1 LTSGAAS
8 VHQSLIERFA
18 AGDLVTPI
26 EELREATVVLFE
38 HIDAIDPTD
47 EPDGRVVEMHSRL
60 EPYLARVICLADHG
74 GARGSGVVI
83 SEIAAIACEA
93 GERRDQPSADPLLP
107 LALHCTIWTLSA
119 YALAHDRTDIPA
131 HLAGVEIPRIYSDA
145 AEVAFESVELRHND
159 LFDRDAFKVYLSL
172 RDWLANSELRDVV
185 PRWRRERDFE
195 LALDEAELWAALR
208 FSYGHEDTTWTPV
221 IGRGD
226 SAAMRRL
233 RARFKSSEARR
244 DLAMLLGS
252 TEDRVA
258 EALNTS
264 YARLTGPDRWTARG
278 QLIPTD

>member
-1 LTSGAAS
+1 MTSGAAS
-8 VHQSLIERFA
+8 VHQSLIERLA
-18 AGDLVTPI
+18 ASDLVTPI

-47 EPDGRVVEMHSRL
+47 EPDGRVGQMHARL

-74 GARGSGVVI
+74 GARGSGVVF
-83 SEIAAIACEA
+83 SEIAAFACEA
-93 GERRDQPSADPLLP
+93 GERRDRPSADPLIP
-107 LALHCTIWTLSA
+107 LALHSTIWTLSA
-119 YALAHDRTDIPA
+119 YALTHDRADIPA
-131 HLAGVEIPRIYSDA
+131 NLAGVEIPHIYSEA

-172 RDWLANSELRDVV
+172 RDWLANSELRNVV
-185 PRWRRERDFE
+185 PRWRRESDFD

-208 FSYGHEDTTWTPV
+208 FSCGRKDTTWTPV

-233 RARFKSSEARR
+233 RARFKNSEARR
-244 DLAMLLGS
+244 DLAMLLGAS
-252 TEDRVA
+252 EDRVA

-264 YARLTGPDRWTARG
+264 YTRLMGLDRWTARG